1 MADLFRP
8 AELVCIHTHGFKKT
22 SATQSKDTSI
32 LFRFSLNCQ
41 CHRYRHLKGNHLT
54 IRSSF
59 RKTVFECKKKNGERE
74 KVLWMEFWEKNI
86 SNDAESVLLPTKSR
100 TVTECDIAPDCVTHA
115 TSFRN
120 HNLNRGH
127 SCFWFFFFF
136 FLSVWYQRK
145 LFLFNLFW
153 IGEIS
158 TVDWLWIFT
167 GARKSSFKTVFA
179 SKSILSV
186 NMDEYGIALF

>member
-1 MADLFRP
+1 MDS
-8 AELVCIHTHGFKKT
+8 KKT

-32 LFRFSLNCQ
+32 LFRFFFELSMPSLSTFKGKSFDYSFKFSENCVWMQ
-41 CHRYRHLKGNHLT
+41 
-54 IRSSF
+54 
-59 RKTVFECKKKNGERE
+59 KKKNGERE
-74 KVLWMEFWEKNI
+74 KVLWMEFWGKNI
-86 SNDAESVLLPTKSR
+86 SNDAEPVLLPTKSR

-136 FLSVWYQRK
+136 FFLFVWYQRK